1 MPDLFA
7 AIPTADYAVGRA
19 WWERFFGREPD
30 LLPNDHEAAWR
41 VTTDGWI
48 YVNGRRGARGD
59 GATSTLLVD
68 DLDAWI
74 ERLALDVERH
84 PDDARRDPYAD
95 DHGPRGQ
102 HDPAG
107 RLMASYSVNP
117 RRWRAPSN

>member
-7 AIPTADYAVGRA
+7 AIPVADFADGRA

-48 YVNGRRGARGD
+48 YVIGD
-59 GATSTLLVD
+59 AERAGKALVTLILD

-74 ERLALDVERH
+74 ARLSLDAAALETMPGGIRVLEVT
-84 PDDARRDPYAD
+84 DPE
-95 DHGPRGQ
+95 GNMIQLG
-102 HDPAG
+102 G
-107 RLMASYSVNP
+107 
-117 RRWRAPSN
+117 

>member
-1 MPDLFA
+1 LPDLFA

-48 YVNGRRGARGD
+48 YVIGDAARAGK
-59 GATSTLLVD
+59 ALVTLLVD

-74 ERLALDVERH
+74 ARLALDVGEMNTMPGGIRTLMIT
-84 PDDARRDPYAD
+84 DPE
-95 DHGPRGQ
+95 GNTIQLG
-102 HDPAG
+102 G
-107 RLMASYSVNP
+107 
-117 RRWRAPSN
+117 